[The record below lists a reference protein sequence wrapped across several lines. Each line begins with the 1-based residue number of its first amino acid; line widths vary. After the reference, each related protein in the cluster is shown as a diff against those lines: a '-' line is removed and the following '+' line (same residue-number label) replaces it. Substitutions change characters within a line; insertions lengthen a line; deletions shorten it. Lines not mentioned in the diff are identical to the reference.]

1 MLFRILGIFG
11 LLALLLP
18 ASAQAEEELK
28 PLWEVGLAGAVG
40 FLPDY
45 PAAAQSHA
53 QGAVLPYFVYRGDFI
68 RAGDKGLLRGRFIH
82 TDRVELDVSL
92 AGSFPVESD
101 HNAAREGMPDLDW
114 LGEVGPRLQVTL
126 ARAARDAKIDLE
138 LPLRAVFSTD
148 FSSVDFRGFIFAPE
162 IAYQHADF
170 LGWDLNLKLGLSADF
185 ASRDLAGYFYDVPA
199 TFVAASRPAYSADAG
214 YMGAKLRLRGLVPL
228 GSRWKAFAALQG
240 DFHHGAAN
248 DASPL
253 FKRESNVSFGL
264 GAIWSFWQS
273 DKMVRNGDP

>member
-1 MLFRILGIFG
+1 MLFRFFEIFG
-11 LLALLLP
+11 LFALLVAAP
-18 ASAQAEEELK
+18 ASAKEELK
-28 PLWEVGLAGAVG
+28 PLWELGVVGAVG

-53 QGAVLPYFVYRGDFI
+53 QGGVLPYVVYRGDFI
-68 RAGDKGLLRGRFIH
+68 RAGDKGLIRGRFIH
-82 TDRVELDVSL
+82 TDRVELDISL

-101 HNAAREGMPDLDW
+101 HNKARDGMPDLDW
-114 LGEVGPRLQVTL
+114 MGEIGPRLQVTL

-148 FSSVDFRGFIFAPE
+148 FSNVDFQGFVFAPE

-170 LGWDLNLKLGLSADF
+170 LGWALNLKLGLSADF
-185 ASRDLAGYFYDVPA
+185 ASQDLAGYFYDVPA
-199 TFVAASRPAYSADAG
+199 NFATAARTAYTADAG
-214 YMGAKLRLRGLVPL
+214 YMGAKLRLRGLKPL

-248 DASPL
+248 DPSPL
-253 FKRESNVSFGL
+253 FKQKSNVSVGI

-273 DKMVRNGDP
+273 DAMVRNGEP